1 MLCMSARLTNL
12 ITSVPLGPGL
22 RIGVLGPMLI
32 TQAGTEVRALA
43 AGQRT
48 VLGLLALSHGSP
60 VRRQSI
66 IDALWRDE
74 PPASAAGIVQT
85 YISRLRSV
93 LDPAGAGG
101 GVHLPASDGAGYR
114 LQATADELD
123 LLEFRWLVDSARRAG
138 AAGDADRACRTYERA
153 VTLWRGDPLADI
165 DALRGH
171 PAVVALA
178 DELAAA
184 VLEYADAAASTT
196 DGWHDRVLPQLRV
209 LAARDPLHEASH
221 ARLMTAL
228 ASVGRQA
235 EALREYHE
243 LRRRLDEQL
252 GVRPGLAVREA
263 YAQILRQEAPARAG
277 REAAGVRSAPVFQLP
292 AALADFTGRE
302 ADCQRIIGAVSASDH
317 PGVPLIAISGPP
329 GAGKT
334 TMALYA
340 AHKLRDRFPDG
351 QLWVEL
357 AGASARPRSAGEV
370 LGELLRGLGVDGSGI
385 PDGDAERAVYYR
397 SRLAGRRMLVVVDDA
412 AGAGLVRLV
421 TPGTAGCALIV
432 TSRTRLEGLDGAH
445 LVPLEAMTADDAI
458 GLLGRIIGP
467 RRIGAEP
474 DAARELVRAC
484 GALPLALRIVGAKLA
499 TRPSWPV
506 SVMAQRITQG
516 NSLIRELE
524 AGDLSVRASIASSYD
539 SLPERP
545 RRAFRLLAL
554 LGPSDFA
561 GWVVGALLGDAGA
574 DRETDVVGDLT
585 NRSLLTP
592 LGVDA
597 TGEPRYRMHDLLRE
611 YASVRLAEESAADQ
625 AEALERLLAGWL
637 QLAQLADSQ
646 LPPEPF
652 FPPPAPQPP
661 PTLIP
666 AQVADRLTANPIAW
680 FTSERINLLA
690 AAGQARDIGRPDLT
704 RQLAAHQCAFQ
715 HLQDRHDDTEQLW
728 RIVADSA
735 GQSGDAAAAAF
746 ARLRICASIV
756 ERGRS
761 AEALDGLNQ
770 CVEELSEAGEL
781 EAGALAFSL
790 RGFCGLD
797 LDDFALARRD
807 AEAGIA
813 LAQRAGSTLAEFINC
828 GMLSRALA
836 CLGLADEA
844 MEQSERALAMAV
856 GLGAPTYELTALH
869 TLAFTCTLTGRF
881 DRAVPVCLRRI
892 EISRKLGRSC
902 GEALALGVLGDAYAG
917 LGRYQEAADSLLQ
930 ALPIFRDHGVARLHG
945 VCLLKLGMA
954 YEALGRFPEAI
965 GYLEEGQVIFQQLR
979 VPRKAELARQALDRC
994 RAAALSEGNR

>member
-1 MLCMSARLTNL
+1 MS
-12 ITSVPLGPGL
+12 SGPLGAGL
-22 RIGVLGPMLI
+22 RIRVLGPMLI
-32 TQAGTEVRALA
+32 AQAGTEIRALA

-48 VLGLLALSHGSP
+48 VLGLLALSYGSP
-60 VRRQSI
+60 VRRESI
-66 IDALWRDE
+66 IDVLWGDQ
-74 PPASAAGIVQT
+74 PPTRAAGIVQT

-93 LDPAGAGG
+93 LDPVGAGG
-101 GVHLPASDGAGYR
+101 RVHLPASDGAGYR

-123 LLEFRWLVDSARRAG
+123 LLEFRWLVDSARQACT
-138 AAGDADRACRTYERA
+138 AGDADRACRAYERA
-153 VTLWRGDPLADI
+153 VALWRGEPLADV

-184 VLEYADAAASTT
+184 VLEYADSAALAT
-196 DGWHDRVLPQLRV
+196 DGWQDRVLPHLRA

-228 ASVGRQA
+228 SGAARQA

-252 GVRPGLAVREA
+252 GVRPGPAVREA
-263 YAQILRQEAPARAG
+263 YAQILRQEAPARARPG
-277 REAAGVRSAPVFQLP
+277 ATGDGWPPVFQLP

-302 ADCQRIIGAVSASDH
+302 AECQRIVGAVSAGDH
-317 PGVPLIAISGPP
+317 PGVPVVAISGPP

-334 TMALYA
+334 AVALYI
-340 AHKLRDRFPDG
+340 AHKLRDQFPDG

-357 AGASARPRSAGEV
+357 TGSSARPRTAGEV
-370 LGELLRGLGVDGSGI
+370 LGELLRALGVDGSGI
-385 PDGDAERAVYYR
+385 PDGDAERAVCYR
-397 SRLAGRRMLVVVDDA
+397 SRLAGRRILVVVDDA
-412 AGAGLVRLV
+412 ASAGLVRLV

-445 LVPLEAMTADDAI
+445 LVPLEAMTADDAV
-458 GLLGRIIGP
+458 GLLARIIGP

-484 GALPLALRIVGAKLA
+484 GALPLAVRIVGAKLA

-506 SVMAQRITQG
+506 SAMAGRITQG
-516 NSLIRELE
+516 NSLIGELE
-524 AGDLSVRASIASSYD
+524 AGDLSVRASIASSYE
-539 SLPERP
+539 SLPERL

-561 GWVVGALLGDAGA
+561 GWVVGALLGDAES
-574 DRETDVVGDLT
+574 DQETDVVGDLT
-585 NRSLLTP
+585 SRSLLTP

-611 YASVRLAEESAADQ
+611 YASVRLAEESDSDQ
-625 AEALERLLAGWL
+625 TEALDRLLTGWL
-637 QLAQLADSQ
+637 QLAQLADSR

-652 FPPPAPQPP
+652 FPPPVPQPRP
-661 PTLIP
+661 VLIP

-680 FTSERINLLA
+680 FASERINLCA
-690 AAGQARDIGRPDLT
+690 AVGQARDLGRPDLT
-704 RQLAAHQCAFQ
+704 RQLAAHQSAFQ
-715 HLQDRHDDTEQLW
+715 HLQDRHDDAEQLW

-735 GQSGDAAAAAF
+735 GRSGDAAAAAF
-746 ARLRICASIV
+746 ARLRICSSIAS
-756 ERGRS
+756 RGRS
-761 AEALDGLNQ
+761 AEALDGFSR

-781 EAGALAFSL
+781 EAAALAFYL
-790 RGFCGLD
+790 RGFCRVD
-797 LDDFALARRD
+797 LDDFALARSD

-813 LAQRAGSTLAEFINC
+813 LAQRAGSTQAEFVNRQV
-828 GMLSRALA
+828 LSLALA
-836 CLGLADEA
+836 SLGLADEA
-844 MEQSERALAMAV
+844 VEQSERALTMAV
-856 GLGAPTYELTALH
+856 GLEAPTYELTALH
-869 TLAFTCTLTGRF
+869 SLAHTCNLTGRF

-892 EISRKLGRSC
+892 EISRRLGRSC

-917 LGRYQEAADSLLQ
+917 LGRYQEAADSLLR

-945 VCLLKLGMA
+945 LCLLKLGRV
-954 YEALGRFPEAI
+954 YEAVGRFPEAI
-965 GYLEEGQVIFQQLR
+965 GYLEESQVIFQQLR
-979 VPRKAELARQALDRC
+979 VPRKAELASAALDRC
-994 RAAALSEGNR
+994 RAAARAEGDR